1 MSAKSLGMIHTVN
14 YGVPCTTSDFP
25 GAIVNIDIPGQLS
38 EQLNR
43 MVRQGNFFKCVGI
56 DMTLDTIGTI
66 GGGQVSGYLRY
77 FAPTR
82 GRCEA
87 FRGAFDSMRQQMKMQ
102 GISMKDNLLYDFKVG
117 FNDAAVAVGS
127 QVSNQASLNGTD
139 GLTFVNSDVGLSVF
153 GTHNNSVR
161 PTNTQSASDTFK
173 GGFDTVLT
181 DKSVDFIVNDVVPYT
196 GNEHSASELWESI
209 PFTMSW
215 TPDSTDIATKFS
227 WRPDP
232 ALYLAILAGQI
243 QVYVEE
249 LNVDGTPTPA
259 PGVNINIA
267 VHISGWKSIMGAPTR
282 KAKRSRKATTSKKSK
297 K

>member
-14 YGVPCTTSDFP
+14 YGVPVTTTDYP
-25 GAIVNIDIPGQLS
+25 GAIVNIDIPGQLT

-56 DMTLDTIGTI
+56 DMTLDTIGAQ

-102 GISMKDNLLYDFKVG
+102 GISMRDNKLYDFRVG
-117 FNDAAVAVGS
+117 FNDTAPAVGS
-127 QVSNQASLNGTD
+127 IISNQASLDGTN
-139 GLTFVNSDVGLSVF
+139 GLTFVNSDVGRSVF

-161 PTNTQSASDTFK
+161 PVQTASANEAFK
-173 GGFDTVLT
+173 PGFDTVLT
-181 DKSVDFIVNDVVPYT
+181 SSDIDFVLNDTVPFT
-196 GNEHSASELWESI
+196 GNEHSASELWENI

-232 ALYLAILAGQI
+232 ALYLSILAGQI

-249 LNVDGTPTPA
+249 LNVDGTPPA
-259 PGVNINIA
+259 SGVNLNIA
-267 VHISGWKSIMGAPTR
+267 VHVSGWKSIMGSPDR
-282 KAKRSRKATTSKKSK
+282 KKRSKKSTK
-297 K
+297 GK

>member
-1 MSAKSLGMIHTVN
+1 MASMSVKSLGMIHTVN
-14 YGVPCTTSDFP
+14 YGVPCTTNDFP
-25 GAIVNIDIPGQLS
+25 GAIVNIDLPGQLT

-43 MVRQGNFFKCVGI
+43 MVRQGNYFKVVGI

-87 FRGAFDSMRQQMKMQ
+87 YRGAFDAMRSQMKMQ
-102 GISMKDNLLYDFKVG
+102 GISMRDNKLYDFKVG
-117 FNDAAVAVGS
+117 FNDATVANGP
-127 QVSNQASLNGTD
+127 QVSNQATLDGSN
-139 GLTFVNSDVGLSVF
+139 GLTFVNSDVGRSVF

-161 PTNTQSASDTFK
+161 PENTRSASDTFK
-173 GGFDTVLT
+173 SGFDTVLDNT
-181 DKSVDFIVNDVVPYT
+181 GVDYVLNDVVPFT

-215 TPDSTDIATKFS
+215 TPDSTDIATKFA

-232 ALYLAILAGQI
+232 ALFLAIMCGQI

-249 LNVDGTPTPA
+249 LNVDGSPQPA
-259 PGVNINIA
+259 PGVNLNIA
-267 VHISGWKSIMGAPTR
+267 IHVSGWKSIMGSPDR
-282 KAKRSRKATTSKKSK
+282 RKKAKKTTGGK
-297 K
+297 